1 MKNSR
6 TAVAGSTARL
16 QPPEWAIFMVAIIAD
31 LVSAAGLLPVE
42 RLSLFRGL
50 AVFLLYKEWAL
61 ASACGFVLPRV
72 VPLIAVCFLKQK
84 WRAFKASAQER
95 LNALAATAN
104 ERAGVSTNVPHAGM
118 GGNTS
123 AHRHSRH
130 SQEGKVSGYDVS
142 SVSGEEVVEL
152 SSWAAETA
160 SVGHD
165 NSSSSGARVRQRNPL
180 R

>member
-16 QPPEWAIFMVAIIAD
+16 QPPEWAIFMVAVIAD

-50 AVFLLYKEWAL
+50 AVFLLYREWAL
-61 ASACGFVLPRV
+61 AFACGFVLPRV
-72 VPLIAVCFLKQK
+72 VPLIAVCFLKHK

-95 LNALAATAN
+95 LNAVAATAN

-123 AHRHSRH
+123 AHRNSRH
-130 SQEGKVSGYDVS
+130 TQEGEVSGYDVS

-152 SSWAAETA
+152 SSWAAETT